1 MPAPRFGNWLRC
13 AIQLRAD
20 SGVLVLVI
28 DVVADVVGAVV
39 IDEDTAIE
47 VVGAIAVE
55 EDAPVDRDTCGR
67 TATSFLVEDVE
78 PKLLVVAA
86 MLLPRSSARVNSDNH
101 LSVPGASCIL
111 PLKQQTQISV

>member
-13 AIQLRAD
+13 TIQLRAD

-28 DVVADVVGAVV
+28 DVVADIVGAVV

-55 EDAPVDRDTCGR
+55 EYAPVDRNTCGR
-67 TATSFLVEDVE
+67 TATSFLCRGR
-78 PKLLVVAA
+78 KTNASRRGRNA
-86 MLLPRSSARVNSDNH
+86 SAEVFGSGESR
-101 LSVPGASCIL
+101 
-111 PLKQQTQISV
+111 